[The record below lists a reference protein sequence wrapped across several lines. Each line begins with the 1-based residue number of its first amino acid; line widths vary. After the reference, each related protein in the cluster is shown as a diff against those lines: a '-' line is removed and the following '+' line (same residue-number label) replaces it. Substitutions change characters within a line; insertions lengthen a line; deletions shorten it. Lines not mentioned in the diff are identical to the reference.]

1 MRHDETQAPEID
13 RVLLSRVMSYAKPY
27 RGLLV
32 VILVTIAVITGL
44 SIVPPLLMRTLIDTA
59 IPEEDLALVTWL
71 GLGMVAIPL
80 INGVV
85 GVLQR
90 RATAEMGE
98 GIIYDLRRQLF
109 DHLQAMS
116 LGFYTNTKTGELM
129 SRLNSDVV
137 GAQQAVSS
145 TFVTLVSNVFS
156 VVATLVVMISLEW
169 RLTLIAVSILPLF
182 IVASRQVGKRLRSV
196 RRRQMEANADMTGMM
211 QETLSVSGA
220 LLVKLF
226 GRTSY
231 ESGQFGT
238 RAASVRDLGV
248 TQAVIGRWFFMA
260 LGLVSALGTA
270 VTFWLGAVMVINDTI
285 TIGTVV
291 ALGAYLAALY
301 GPMSALANA
310 RVEFT
315 TSLVSFERVFEVL
328 DMPVDVPPPA
338 DPVELDPIVGSVAFD
353 DVWFSYDDT
362 IDSGLESVRR
372 FGWGDSGRA
381 EEAVRRAPSGW
392 VLREV
397 AFAMEPGSTVALVGP
412 SGAGKTTLTYLVP
425 RLYDV
430 TRGAVRIDGVDVRD
444 LDPDTIAHA
453 VGVVTQE
460 TYLFHDT
467 IEANLRYANPSA
479 TADELVAAA
488 RAANILDFIESLPEG
503 MQTRVG
509 ERGYRLSGGEKQRIA
524 IARVILKNPAILILD
539 EATSHLDARSER
551 LVQDALEGIMAG
563 RTSLVIAHRLSTV
576 LTADQIVVVDQ
587 GRVVEKGTHDE
598 LLDAAG
604 LYAHLFETQFRVAP
618 GGPVRPAALIPA
630 ILCLVAAGGCSSSM
644 TIDAYAEAL
653 GEEADAY
660 VVESQDLSYDYQRSV
675 EDGVAALAEAGG
687 DDTLEAAVGLVRS
700 ETVAYLALL
709 TDVTGRYLEGLEA
722 LEPPSEVASAHDAYV
737 AAVDGVY
744 RAIPSARDAA
754 EAAPDLDGIRLALTS
769 SGFADGQLRWTSTC
783 TALEQAVR
791 DEGRGVDLRCERPAG
806 DR

>member
-1 MRHDETQAPEID
+1 MHGGFGAFMRHDETQAPEID
-13 RVLLSRVMSYAKPY
+13 RALLSRVLAYAKPY
-27 RGLLV
+27 RGLIV
-32 VILVTIAVITGL
+32 VVLVTIVVITGL
-44 SIVPPLLMRTLIDTA
+44 TLLPPLLMRTLIDTA
-59 IPEEDLALVTWL
+59 IPDEDITLVTWL
-71 GLGMVAIPL
+71 GLGMVAVPL

-109 DHLQAMS
+109 DHLQSMS
-116 LGFYTNTKTGELM
+116 LGFFTNTKTGELM

-145 TFVTLVSNVFS
+145 TFVSLVSNVFS
-156 VVATLVVMISLEW
+156 VVATLVVMLRLEW
-169 RLTLIAVSILPLF
+169 RLTILAVSILPLF
-182 IVASRQVGKRLRSV
+182 IIASRQVGKRLRVV

-226 GRTSY
+226 GRTSH

-270 VTFWLGAVMVINDTI
+270 VTFWVGAVMVINGTL
-285 TIGTVV
+285 TVGTVV
-291 ALGAYLAALY
+291 AMSAYLAALY
-301 GPMSALANA
+301 GPLSALANA

-328 DMPVDVPPPA
+328 DLPVDVPPPA
-338 DPVELDPIVGSVAFD
+338 DPVPIDHVEGSVAFD
-353 DVWFSYDDT
+353 AVWFSYDDT

-381 EEAVRRAPSGW
+381 EEAVRRSPSGW
-392 VLREV
+392 VLEDV
-397 AFAMEPGSTVALVGP
+397 AFAIDPGSTVALVGP
-412 SGAGKTTLTYLVP
+412 SGAGKSTLTYLVP

-430 TRGAVRIDGVDVRD
+430 TRGSVRIDGVDVRD

-467 IEANLRYANPSA
+467 IEANLRYAAPSA
-479 TADELVAAA
+479 TTEELVAAA

-509 ERGYRLSGGEKQRIA
+509 ERGYRLSGGEKQRVA

-551 LVQDALEGIMAG
+551 LVQDALEGVMAG

-576 LTADQIVVVDQ
+576 LTADLIVVLD
-587 GRVVEKGTHDE
+587 GGHIVEKGTHEE
-598 LLDAAG
+598 LVGAGG
-604 LYAHLFETQFRVAP
+604 LYAHLFET
-618 GGPVRPAALIPA
+618 
-630 ILCLVAAGGCSSSM
+630 CLLYTSPSPRDRQKPRMPSS
-644 TIDAYAEAL
+644 A
-653 GEEADAY
+653 
-660 VVESQDLSYDYQRSV
+660 
-675 EDGVAALAEAGG
+675 
-687 DDTLEAAVGLVRS
+687 
-700 ETVAYLALL
+700 
-709 TDVTGRYLEGLEA
+709 
-722 LEPPSEVASAHDAYV
+722 
-737 AAVDGVY
+737 
-744 RAIPSARDAA
+744 
-754 EAAPDLDGIRLALTS
+754 
-769 SGFADGQLRWTSTC
+769 
-783 TALEQAVR
+783 
-791 DEGRGVDLRCERPAG
+791 
-806 DR
+806 